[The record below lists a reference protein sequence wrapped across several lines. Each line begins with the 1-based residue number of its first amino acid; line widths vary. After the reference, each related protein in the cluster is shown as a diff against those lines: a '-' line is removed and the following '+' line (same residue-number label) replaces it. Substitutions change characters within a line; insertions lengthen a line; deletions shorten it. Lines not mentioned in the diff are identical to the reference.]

1 MTGLKETA
9 MEGYP
14 ASPGFAIGSALI
26 LQLEHEIVRQKTIL
40 PAELPGELER
50 FEKAILQTKEELL
63 RAKASLSSLG
73 LTVEES
79 LFDVQILALEDEMIL
94 QAVKEKLQRDL
105 ICVEAVYQDIIRSF
119 IAGLNKIGED
129 EYLRERAIEI
139 RDVAKRVLKK
149 LKGEEG
155 YNLVLEAPKI
165 LIADV
170 LLLSDL
176 VSLDLRHVAGIV
188 TEDGS
193 RTSHAVILA
202 RSQGIPAIV
211 GVQGLLENVVNGQT
225 VLVDG
230 SKGILVVNPTEE
242 KREAMRKQALSYLYF
257 EGNEEKVFSH
267 PVESLDGKRVTV
279 SANIE
284 FPQDIPVMLKN
295 GADGI
300 GLYRTEFLFLK
311 SNRPPTEE
319 EQYQQYKTVAEHAK
333 PNQVIIRTL
342 DLGADKVV
350 AYLPWRW
357 MEENPVLGA
366 RGIRISL
373 KEKGM
378 FKTQLRAIL
387 RAAVEGNLA
396 VMFPMITDL
405 SEVFAAKE
413 MIEKAKAELSAQGLP
428 FGELPCGI
436 MIETPSSCLIAEH
449 LAQEVDFFS
458 IGSNDL
464 VQYTL
469 AVDRMNNNV
478 DYLYQPFHPSILL
491 LIRMAA
497 EAAAKKNIPI
507 GICGEMSS
515 DLLLLPFFLA
525 LGIDRLS
532 MGSVFIQRTKRA
544 IQFLDVGKIKNSLET
559 LWRAKTAQETFEILN
574 QVARS
579 FLPTCFFDR

>member
-1 MTGLKETA
+1 MMELKEKA
-9 MEGYP
+9 MEGVA

-26 LQLEHEIVRQKTIL
+26 LQLEHEIVRQKKIL
-40 PAELPGELER
+40 PSEIRAELER
-50 FEKAILQTKEELL
+50 FEKAILQTKEDLL
-63 RAKASLSSLG
+63 KAKASLSSLG

-79 LFDVQILALEDEMIL
+79 LFDMQILALEDEMIL
-94 QAVKEKLQRDL
+94 QAVKEKLERDL
-105 ICVEAVYQDIIRSF
+105 VCVEAAYQDIIRSF
-119 IAGLNKIGED
+119 IAGLNKIGDD

-139 RDVAKRVLKK
+139 RDLAKRVLKK
-149 LKGEEG
+149 LQGEEG
-155 YNLVLEAPKI
+155 YTPILDSPRI
-165 LIADV
+165 LIAD
-170 LLLSDL
+170 LLMLSDL

-188 TEDGS
+188 TEDRS

-211 GVQGLLENVVNGQT
+211 GVPDLLQSITNGQT
-225 VLVDG
+225 ILVDG
-230 SKGILVVNPTEE
+230 SKGILIVNPSAE
-242 KREAMRKQALSYLYF
+242 KIEMMKKQALSCFFY
-257 EGNEEKVFSH
+257 EKKDHEILSQKVQSQ
-267 PVESLDGKRVTV
+267 DGQKVYV

-284 FPQDIPVMLKN
+284 FPEDIPVMLKS

-319 EQYQQYKTVAEHAK
+319 EQYQLYRNAAVNAK
-333 PNQVIIRTL
+333 PNPVIIRTL

-373 KEKGM
+373 KEKEM

-387 RAAVEGNLA
+387 RAAVEGNVS

-405 SEVFAAKE
+405 SEVLATKEIIEQAKE
-413 MIEKAKAELSAQGLP
+413 ELSTQGIP
-428 FGELPCGI
+428 FGEPQCGI

-449 LAQEVDFFS
+449 FAQIVDFFS

-464 VQYTL
+464 IQYTL

-478 DYLYQPFHPSILL
+478 EYLYQPFHPSVLL

-497 EAAAKKNIPI
+497 DAAIKKNIPI
-507 GICGEMSS
+507 SICGEMSS
-515 DLLLLPFFLA
+515 DIYLLPFFLA

-544 IQFLDVGKIKNSLET
+544 VQFLDVSKIRGSLEP
-559 LWRAKTAQETFEILN
+559 LWRAKTAQEVFEILKEIT
-574 QVARS
+574 RS
-579 FLPTCFFDR
+579 FLPPIFFKS